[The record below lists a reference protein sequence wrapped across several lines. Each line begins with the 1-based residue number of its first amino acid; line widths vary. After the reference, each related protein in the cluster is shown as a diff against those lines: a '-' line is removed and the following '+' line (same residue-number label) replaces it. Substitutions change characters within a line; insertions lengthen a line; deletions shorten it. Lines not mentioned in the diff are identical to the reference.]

1 MVVNV
6 KNYDD
11 VKFMKIGQLDP
22 YAAES
27 RTENKAEL
35 IIKSTPDIGGSAD
48 SLVVGVLISN
58 GSSPVVMYI
67 LFDKLSATIENFDL
81 VYSKVDIILKSHNVK
96 AGQIIVTLSQDI
108 LDLLLDKEKSNNDWS
123 EYEI

>member
-1 MVVNV
+1 M
-6 KNYDD
+6 
-11 VKFMKIGQLDP
+11 
-22 YAAES
+22 
-27 RTENKAEL
+27 
-35 IIKSTPDIGGSAD
+35 
-48 SLVVGVLISN
+48 
-58 GSSPVVMYI
+58 MYI

-96 AGQIIVTLSQDI
+96 AGQIVVTLSQDI

>member
-48 SLVVGVLISN
+48 SLVVSVLISN

-96 AGQIIVTLSQDI
+96 AGQIVVTLSQDI
-108 LDLLLDKEKSNNDWS
+108 LDLLLDKEKSNND
-123 EYEI
+123 

>member
-6 KNYDD
+6 KNYDG

-27 RTENKAEL
+27 KTENKAEL
-35 IIKSTPDIGGSAD
+35 IVKSTPDITHIGD
-48 SLVVGVLISN
+48 SVDTLVVSVLISN

-67 LFDKLSATIENFDL
+67 LFDKLVATIENFDL
-81 VYSKVDIILKSHNVK
+81 VYSKVDSILKIHNVK
-96 AGQIIVTLSQDI
+96 AGQIVVTLSRDI
-108 LDLLLDKEKSNNDWS
+108 LDLLLDKEKSNND
-123 EYEI
+123 